1 MAEPVSC
8 ARHDSFEALKGASD
22 PEGKT
27 EEDEEKDEKDML
39 LRQSRLLYPE
49 VEEWI
54 LEIAVSAYLKQKQ
67 LNPDVDFR
75 SLNIKEECECGS

>member
-1 MAEPVSC
+1 MAEPVL
-8 ARHDSFEALKGASD
+8 HDSFE
-22 PEGKT
+22 
-27 EEDEEKDEKDML
+27 EDEEKDML
-39 LRQSRLLYPE
+39 LRQSRVLYPE

-54 LEIAVSAYLKQKQ
+54 LIMAVSAYLKQKQ